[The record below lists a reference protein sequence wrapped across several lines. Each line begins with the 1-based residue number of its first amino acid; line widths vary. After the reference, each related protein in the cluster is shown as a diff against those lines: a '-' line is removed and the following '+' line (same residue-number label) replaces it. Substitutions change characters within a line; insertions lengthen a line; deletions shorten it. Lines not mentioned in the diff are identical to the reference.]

1 MMPERVKVRV
11 KKKKNKRKIIL
22 KRILLL
28 FFLFSIV
35 FAGIIGYKV
44 YKTLQAADSS
54 YKELDRG
61 EKSKLRKE
69 VVDLKKKQP
78 FSVLLLGVEDYATS
92 GKGGRTD
99 SIIVATINPKQKTMK
114 LLSIPRDTRV
124 EISGDT
130 SGTKTRINAAY
141 GKGGAQTTVE
151 TVENLLDIP
160 IDYYATV
167 DFKGFKKTID
177 EVGGVDVDVPFDFS
191 EKSDTSKSK
200 KFYFQKGNMH
210 LNGEEALAYARM
222 RKQDPRGDFGRND
235 RQKQIL
241 MAMLDQISKPS
252 NLAKIDTLADQ
263 VSDNVTTNLRIT
275 QVLALQQIFSGF
287 KGSDVETLTLKGS
300 DLYIGNKYF
309 FQPDDEELTKVQEEL
324 YNFLY
329 PNK

>member
-1 MMPERVKVRV
+1 MPERVKVRV

-78 FSVLLLGVEDYATS
+78 FSVLLLGVEDYATG

-130 SGTKTRINAAY
+130 SGTKTRINSAY

-151 TVENLLDIP
+151 TVEKLLNIP

-177 EVGGVDVDVPFDFS
+177 EVGGVDVEVPFDFN

-241 MAMLDQISKPS
+241 MAMLDQVSKPS

-263 VSDNVTTNLRIT
+263 VSDNITTNLRIT

-287 KGSDVETLTLKGS
+287 KGNDVETLTLKGS

-309 FQPDDEELTKVQEEL
+309 FQPDDEELTKVQKEL

-329 PNK
+329 PDK

>member
-78 FSVLLLGVEDYATS
+78 FSVLLLGVEDYATG

-130 SGTKTRINAAY
+130 SGTKTRINSAY

-151 TVENLLDIP
+151 TVEKLLNIP

-177 EVGGVDVDVPFDFS
+177 EVGGVDVEVPFDFN

-241 MAMLDQISKPS
+241 MAMLDQVSKPS

-263 VSDNVTTNLRIT
+263 VSDNITTNLRIT

-287 KGSDVETLTLKGS
+287 KGNDVETLTLKGS

-309 FQPDDEELTKVQEEL
+309 FQPDDEELTKVQKEL

-329 PNK
+329 PDK